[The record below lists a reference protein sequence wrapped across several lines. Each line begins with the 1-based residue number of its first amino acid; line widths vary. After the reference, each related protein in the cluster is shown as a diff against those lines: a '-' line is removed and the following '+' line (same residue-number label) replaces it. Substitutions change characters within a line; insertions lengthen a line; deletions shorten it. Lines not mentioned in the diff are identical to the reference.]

1 MVDYLKPPVKPIDG
15 HHLDQLTGSIVK
27 PIVPAGLAP
36 FMKLPDAEP
45 RTIVRARMA
54 DLIARTVS
62 ANGCVTIEDLR
73 GGGFTVAEIEEH
85 FTEAKRIAR
94 VADMA
99 V

>member
-1 MVDYLKPPVKPIDG
+1 MVDYLKPPARHTAHLID
-15 HHLDQLTGSIVK
+15 QIAGSIVR

-36 FMKLPDAEP
+36 FMKLPDPEP
-45 RTIVRARMA
+45 RTILRARMA
-54 DLIARTVS
+54 ELIARRVS
-62 ANGCVTIEDLR
+62 ATGCVTIDDLK